1 MKKNKIG
8 GNQNRKMKFGSRHLC
23 FTKFHIS
30 YKDIVN
36 HIHILKNKPLVFS

>member
-8 GNQNRKMKFGSRHLC
+8 GNQNRKMKFSSRHLC
-23 FTKFHIS
+23 FAKFHIS
-30 YKDIVN
+30 YKGIVN